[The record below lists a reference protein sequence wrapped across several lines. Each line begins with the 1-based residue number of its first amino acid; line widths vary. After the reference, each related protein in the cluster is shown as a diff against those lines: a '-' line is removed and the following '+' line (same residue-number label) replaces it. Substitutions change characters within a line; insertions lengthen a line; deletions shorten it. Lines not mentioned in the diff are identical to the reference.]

1 MEVKEEYLFYM
12 QKILDLAENIKDERL
27 RKDIINAFL
36 SFTKSI
42 ENLSEQDFK
51 ELFTK

>member
-1 MEVKEEYLFYM
+1 MKPKEEYLFYM

-27 RKDIINAFL
+27 RRDIINAFL
-36 SFTKSI
+36 SFKKSI
-42 ENLSEQDFK
+42 KDLSEQDFK

>member
-1 MEVKEEYLFYM
+1 MKPKEEYLFYM

-27 RKDIINAFL
+27 KKDIVNAFL
-36 SFTKSI
+36 SYKKSI
-42 ENLSEQDFK
+42 SKLSEQDFK